1 MLGIEQY
8 GSDVDSDDD
17 SRQASNQPPPK
28 PSPPRPAPA
37 KPKRPKKIAINLPP
51 PQNDEDDEP
60 PTKKPRITTGG
71 GQGAGKSSLLGM
83 LPAPK
88 RALPVRKEKKEERVL
103 GGGGGPGLVFHTT
116 KSAEKEHS
124 AHTESEAGATGDT
137 STAFLPPSISKGKAN
152 VSLDNDGPVKITSIS
167 KPLPAPA
174 PTFFSLDSVSTSTR
188 SPPPSAPSLPTVSS
202 APSTSTSSAPAIP
215 TFRPP
220 SPTIDDP
227 YPGYYQLPSG
237 AYAPYD
243 ADYYASYARKWQ
255 AEYDKQIRALEKS
268 QYNPQTEDM
277 QDVNMAAEMEKARL
291 EIHVRE
297 ERKALTAGKTGKDA
311 DGEPEMPKM
320 NVKGA
325 KLGTVARA
333 RHQLTTLL
341 TDAYLNREALE
352 EKIAQA
358 RRNRKEAGNKY
369 GF

>member
-17 SRQASNQPPPK
+17 SQQVSNQPPTK
-28 PSPPRPAPA
+28 P
-37 KPKRPKKIAINLPP
+37 PP
-51 PQNDEDDEP
+51 PQP
-60 PTKKPRITTGG
+60 AHQTKKPRITSGS
-71 GQGAGKSSLLGM
+71 GQGAGMSSLLGM

-88 RALPVRKEKKEERVL
+88 QALPVKKEKKEERVL
-103 GGGGGPGLVFHTT
+103 GGGGGPGLRRG
-116 KSAEKEHS
+116 SP
-124 AHTESEAGATGDT
+124 AHTENEVGATDDT

-152 VSLDNDGPVKITSIS
+152 VSLDTDGPRKITSMS
-167 KPLPAPA
+167 KIL
-174 PTFFSLDSVSTSTR
+174 ST
-188 SPPPSAPSLPTVSS
+188 
-202 APSTSTSSAPAIP
+202 
-215 TFRPP
+215 
-220 SPTIDDP
+220 
-227 YPGYYQLPSG
+227 PSG

-255 AEYDKQIRALEKS
+255 AEYDKRIRELEKS
-268 QYNPQTEDM
+268 QYNPQTDDM
-277 QDVNMAAEMEKARL
+277 QDVDMAAEMEKARQ
-291 EIHVRE
+291 EIQ
-297 ERKALTAGKTGKDA
+297 DA

-369 GF
+369 GACQIFRWMVNMLCYVFYARHCK